1 LNFTYLYIWS
11 LKQNHEEMDAQEQV
25 LNAMAQAGKALKA
38 GELVDLTG
46 LGRPEVDKV
55 LKQLKKEE
63 KIVSPKVCYWEPKK

>member
-1 LNFTYLYIWS
+1 
-11 LKQNHEEMDAQEQV
+11 MDAQEQV

-55 LKQLKKEE
+55 IKQLKKEE